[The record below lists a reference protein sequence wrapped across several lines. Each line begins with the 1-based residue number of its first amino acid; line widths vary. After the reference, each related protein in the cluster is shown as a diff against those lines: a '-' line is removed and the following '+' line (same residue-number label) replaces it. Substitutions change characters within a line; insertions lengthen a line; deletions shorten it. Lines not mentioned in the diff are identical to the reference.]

1 MWWDRALD
9 DLLQAPLAR
18 GSLDLMIFRD
28 LFPPGLL
35 RQQLSLEQ
43 RVTELEVSEN
53 NAVVPFK

>member
-9 DLLQAPLAR
+9 DLQAPLAR
-18 GSLDLMIFRD
+18 GSLDLMIFQD